1 MASTQTDRI
10 EVTAELAK
18 ELIPILEDKIA
29 GFESHIVSLEDER
42 DRLRRT
48 LAELKAKLNGQA
60 ASVSA
65 NGSKKR
71 LRKGEAVKIVHELLT
86 SLPNNGGLSIKDIVS
101 KTGVSY
107 GSVFRTLHKDKKHR
121 FKQDNGLWK
130 VA

>member
-1 MASTQTDRI
+1 M
-10 EVTAELAK
+10 
-18 ELIPILEDKIA
+18 
-29 GFESHIVSLEDER
+29 
-42 DRLRRT
+42 
-48 LAELKAKLNGQA
+48 
-60 ASVSA
+60 
-65 NGSKKR
+65 
-71 LRKGEAVKIVHELLT
+71 KIVHELLT